1 MGPALESASPGPAE
15 NPSWRGWAI
24 PYAAVV
30 ATDDARA
37 TVYSC
42 RRGRRCGPP
51 CAQRCGFCRFST
63 NKGGASQLCGNAETA
78 SKREQLRTRGSA
90 RGRPGPLP
98 RSRRITGTV
107 PASPPRSRAVWA
119 GRQPLQPP
127 LRRPGAS
134 ACHGGRSAFG
144 SDGTVK
150 LQAQLPHHC
159 HPRGFPRPPCPSPR
173 NRTRGGGRRH
183 RASDTPRQRER

>member
-1 MGPALESASPGPAE
+1 MGPALEAASPEPAE
-15 NPSWRGWAI
+15 NPSLRGLTL

-30 ATDDARA
+30 ATDDAPDRA
-37 TVYSC
+37 LVPSRQTVRPVRCPKMRVFGLLPTGAVQASSMVM
-42 RRGRRCGPP
+42 RRLLRNGSSFALVG
-51 CAQRCGFCRFST
+51 AHE
-63 NKGGASQLCGNAETA
+63 GGQGLI
-78 SKREQLRTRGSA
+78 
-90 RGRPGPLP
+90 P
-98 RSRRITGTV
+98 RSQRIAGTV

-159 HPRGFPRPPCPSPR
+159 RPQGFPRPPCPSPR